1 MYKPFHSK
9 SVKYFDPAHSG
20 NDIEIY
26 TYSDGLGRIV
36 QTKKDADVNGVEEK
50 VISGRV
56 KYDALGRAV
65 ENYYPT
71 TQALGDTTYFTE
83 LDDIPPSITLYD
95 ILDRPLRQEAP
106 DETFQTFSYGFGQD
120 AIGHTL
126 FKTTVVDQNGHPSIM
141 LKDVNELQWG
151 LKPAGQPYV
160 YFAYDI
166 MGQCDSV
173 YSSQANDF
181 CRKYTYDML
190 GRKTSY
196 SEGHLSE
203 SYVYTGTN
211 LTEKTMGWYN
221 SITNQPD
228 SKTLTYTYDYNR
240 LIATV
245 SSEYAMYYTE
255 YVYDN
260 NGRLVNIIDESGIQ
274 CFEYGNMGEI
284 TKSTRAY
291 SLPTQAQPI
300 ALSTR
305 FTYDSWGRMQQ
316 IIYPDGEVL
325 DYAYDHGG
333 QLKEMTG
340 IKGGFNYSYLTDMQY
355 DKFGAKTT
363 MEYGNDVKTWYEY
376 DPYNLRLTVVVV
388 YKQSTWYHI
397 MNYLYDDK
405 GNITEINSG
414 YDWLPGEII
423 TQKFTYDSTDQL
435 VTATGNTEN
444 DSIYS
449 NAIEYGNWGKI
460 QQYDIKITDPLTS
473 NQTINHTDYTYPS
486 SNINRTQTLFGVD
499 SSNSNAL
506 NFKYDF
512 GINGSLRRK
521 ENVDESEFYL
531 FNAFNC
537 MKAYSYNGERFG
549 YYGYDASGERTYKID
564 FDATFSKENGV
575 ISVQSL
581 DVEKMTLYPNGYV
594 NINQNG
600 EYTKHYYADAL
611 RIASKIGSGFT
622 GNLCDSATATGYS
635 SHLNIRMSLQS
646 DIMVD
651 ELNEV
656 VVPLQDIQQI
666 NPMPYPTFCNLD
678 SGGQE
683 TNLFFYHPDHLGS
696 TGLVTNNNASVIQ
709 GLFYAPFGEI
719 ISDYNPSFHDTLM

>member
-325 DYAYDHGG
+325 DYAYDRGG
-333 QLKEMTG
+333 QIG
-340 IKGGFNYSYLTDMQY
+340 RASC
-355 DKFGAKTT
+355 
-363 MEYGNDVKTWYEY
+363 
-376 DPYNLRLTVVVV
+376 R
-388 YKQSTWYHI
+388 
-397 MNYLYDDK
+397 
-405 GNITEINSG
+405 
-414 YDWLPGEII
+414 
-423 TQKFTYDSTDQL
+423 
-435 VTATGNTEN
+435 
-444 DSIYS
+444 
-449 NAIEYGNWGKI
+449 
-460 QQYDIKITDPLTS
+460 
-473 NQTINHTDYTYPS
+473 
-486 SNINRTQTLFGVD
+486 
-499 SSNSNAL
+499 
-506 NFKYDF
+506 
-512 GINGSLRRK
+512 
-521 ENVDESEFYL
+521 
-531 FNAFNC
+531 
-537 MKAYSYNGERFG
+537 ER
-549 YYGYDASGERTYKID
+549 
-564 FDATFSKENGV
+564 V
-575 ISVQSL
+575 
-581 DVEKMTLYPNGYV
+581 
-594 NINQNG
+594 
-600 EYTKHYYADAL
+600 
-611 RIASKIGSGFT
+611 
-622 GNLCDSATATGYS
+622 
-635 SHLNIRMSLQS
+635 
-646 DIMVD
+646 
-651 ELNEV
+651 
-656 VVPLQDIQQI
+656 
-666 NPMPYPTFCNLD
+666 
-678 SGGQE
+678 
-683 TNLFFYHPDHLGS
+683 
-696 TGLVTNNNASVIQ
+696 
-709 GLFYAPFGEI
+709 
-719 ISDYNPSFHDTLM
+719 